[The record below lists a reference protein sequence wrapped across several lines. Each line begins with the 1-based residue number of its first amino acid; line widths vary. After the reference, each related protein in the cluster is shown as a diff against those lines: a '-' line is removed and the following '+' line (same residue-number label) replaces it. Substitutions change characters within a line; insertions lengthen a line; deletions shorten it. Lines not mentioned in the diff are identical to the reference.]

1 MNGDS
6 SSCVSTSTSFTIDSV
21 VICDSY
27 TWIDGN
33 TYNTSNNTATFTSV
47 NSIGCDS
54 VITLDLTIFSSST
67 ATDVVVACDSYTW
80 IDGNTYTSSNNTATY
95 TLMNTTG
102 CDSVITLDLTIPS
115 LTSPDVIIAVMAT
128 GLTET
133 HIIHLITLQHIYL
146 LVHQVVTV

>member
-21 VICDSY
+21 VACDSY

-80 IDGNTYTSSNNTATY
+80 IDGNTYTR
-95 TLMNTTG
+95 LK
-102 CDSVITLDLTIPS
+102 
-115 LTSPDVIIAVMAT
+115 
-128 GLTET
+128 
-133 HIIHLITLQHIYL
+133 
-146 LVHQVVTV
+146 